1 MTILCRTAP
10 TLLAAAA
17 LLALATPVLAQSPK
31 LVGSFRDWNLY
42 TYDGAEKLCY
52 IASEPKKSTGT
63 YKKRDA
69 PAVLVTRL
77 PGNGVSEEVSVQP
90 GYTYKKDSTV
100 KVSIDG
106 GKPWSFFTQGGHA
119 WANSTA
125 DDKAIIQQMRKG
137 TEMRVDGTSSLNTTS
152 SDIYSLAGF
161 TAAHEAMA
169 KACPE
174 GRPTS

>member
-1 MTILCRTAP
+1 MTTLPRTAL
-10 TLLAAAA
+10 TMIAWAA
-17 LLALATPVLAQSPK
+17 LLASAPAAVAQSPK
-31 LVGSFRDWNLY
+31 LVDSFRDWNLY

-77 PGNGVSEEVSVQP
+77 PGNSVSEEVSVQP

-137 TEMRVDGTSSLNTTS
+137 SEMKVDGTSTLNTTS

-169 KACPE
+169 KVCPD